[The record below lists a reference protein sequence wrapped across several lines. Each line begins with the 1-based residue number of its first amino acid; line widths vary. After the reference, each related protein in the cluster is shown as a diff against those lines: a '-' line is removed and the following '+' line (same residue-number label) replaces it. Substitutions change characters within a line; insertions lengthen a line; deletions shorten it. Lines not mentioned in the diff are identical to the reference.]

1 MSTPTLFARMTRACS
16 AIPARQLHLLGAG
29 LLLIVAAGLWT
40 LLLRAPL
47 AQLRTVHAEQA
58 RLSAGGADPRL
69 LAAQLKQLDTDVDA
83 VSARLGVKGAH
94 LAPAPAPAQMLLA
107 LVGDTNRLALAH
119 GITVNGVTPMQDGQT
134 MVFDQVGFAVDAT
147 GPYSALLAWMAAVEA
162 AQANIAIAGFDMQ
175 PAKTPGQ
182 VTINLRIAAYRP
194 QESAP

>member
-1 MSTPTLFARMTRACS
+1 MSASTLFARMTRACS

-40 LLLRAPL
+40 LLLRTPV
-47 AQLRTVHAEQA
+47 AQLRAVHAEQQ
-58 RLSAGGADPRL
+58 RLSAGGVDPQL

-83 VSARLGVKGAH
+83 VSARLGVKKSH
-94 LAPAPAPAQMLLA
+94 PAPAQLLLA

-162 AQANIAIAGFDMQ
+162 AQANITIAGFDMQ

>member
-1 MSTPTLFARMTRACS
+1 MSASTLFARMTRACS

-47 AQLRTVHAEQA
+47 AQLRTVHAEQQ
-58 RLSAGGADPRL
+58 RLSAGGGDPRL

-83 VSARLGVKGAH
+83 VSARLGVKGSH
-94 LAPAPAPAQMLLA
+94 PAPAQMLLA

-119 GITVNGVTPMQDGQT
+119 GITVSGVTPMQDGQT

-162 AQANIAIAGFDMQ
+162 AQANITIAGFDMQ

>member
-1 MSTPTLFARMTRACS
+1 MSASTLFARMTRACS

-47 AQLRTVHAEQA
+47 AQLRTVHAEQQ
-58 RLSAGGADPRL
+58 RLAAGGVDPRL

-83 VSARLGVKGAH
+83 VSARLGVNKSH
-94 LAPAPAPAQMLLA
+94 PAPAQMLLA

-162 AQANIAIAGFDMQ
+162 EKANIAIAGFDMQ
-175 PAKTPGQ
+175 PAKTPGH